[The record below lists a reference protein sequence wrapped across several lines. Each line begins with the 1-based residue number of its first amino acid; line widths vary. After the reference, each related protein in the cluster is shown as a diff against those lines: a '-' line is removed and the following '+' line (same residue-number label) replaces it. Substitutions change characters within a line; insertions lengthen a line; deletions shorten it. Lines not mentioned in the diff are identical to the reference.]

1 MATMLS
7 GNFTTIVA
15 PGLREVFMVEYQ
27 QRKGQYETVFN
38 VLSSSRQYEK
48 DQGLAALGALN
59 EKAEGATITYD
70 SFVERYGKTYTHVT
84 YALGIRIA
92 MELQAD
98 DMYSVM
104 AERTQALARSAA
116 HTYETVAANI
126 FINGFATAGPDGV
139 SLFNTA
145 HPKISGS
152 QANRPS
158 TAADLSVTSLK
169 AALTTFRGTTDDQGL
184 KLVLSP
190 SLLWVS
196 ATDEWLA
203 YELLRSENRPHSADN
218 EINVLRNRL
227 EPFVWDYLT
236 DTDAWGLLSA
246 KSQHKLKFYNRMP
259 VKTDAS
265 DDFDTKDGKFSVI
278 CRITA
283 GFSDWRGTYGSPGA

>member
-98 DMYSVM
+98 
-104 AERTQALARSAA
+104 EARSAQPSRDP
-116 HTYETVAANI
+116 
-126 FINGFATAGPDGV
+126 F
-139 SLFNTA
+139 
-145 HPKISGS
+145 
-152 QANRPS
+152 QA
-158 TAADLSVTSLK
+158 L
-169 AALTTFRGTTDDQGL
+169 Q
-184 KLVLSP
+184 
-190 SLLWVS
+190 W
-196 ATDEWLA
+196 
-203 YELLRSENRPHSADN
+203 
-218 EINVLRNRL
+218 VLRV
-227 EPFVWDYLT
+227 EGQAV
-236 DTDAWGLLSA
+236 G
-246 KSQHKLKFYNRMP
+246 
-259 VKTDAS
+259 
-265 DDFDTKDGKFSVI
+265 
-278 CRITA
+278 
-283 GFSDWRGTYGSPGA
+283 